1 VVDLEASYYQMLSA
15 LTQDIVRQVRHML
28 HEETSPNS
36 HNNQRTSLMASHS
49 LQLLEDGED
58 DEASYIRYRKP
69 SAMSAEMLEYCPIFA
84 YLYLQRLL
92 RAIHV
97 LHSEGDQADMRAIAD
112 KADRLITCMF
122 CRGLTP
128 VQPLPQM
135 RSRRHQSCGC
145 LSGCMGWGRSGTLYF

>member
-1 VVDLEASYYQMLSA
+1 MKRMMKLPTLVD
-15 LTQDIVRQVRHML
+15 
-28 HEETSPNS
+28 
-36 HNNQRTSLMASHS
+36 
-49 LQLLEDGED
+49 
-58 DEASYIRYRKP
+58 RKP
-69 SAMSAEMLEYCPIFA
+69 SAMSAEMLEYCPSSTAIFA

-97 LHSEGDQADMRAIAD
+97 LLSKDDQADMRAIAD

-135 RSRRHQSCGC
+135 RSRRHQC
-145 LSGCMGWGRSGTLYF
+145 LWLPLRYQGMGQIRNPLLLRGHSRSRRTSRVA